1 MQREKCL
8 KARRNEAFIRL
19 TSATALSA
27 FLVSS
32 VIPPAIVTRAVDETK
47 AEYTQAQ
54 TTQPVEPVV
63 TKTYFDCPL
72 PRDLQDHIAAL
83 CEEYHIDPAII
94 VAMCKKESTYNARA
108 VGDGGNSL
116 GLMQIQPRW
125 HKERMKRLGCT
136 NLKDAYQNVTVG
148 IDFMAELLEKYED
161 VEKALMAYNAGESG
175 ARKNWWKRGIYSNKY
190 SRAVLEIA
198 EELKEGAIH
207 EIHR

>member
-1 MQREKCL
+1 MQREKCS

-32 VIPPAIVTRAVDETK
+32 VIPPAIVTRAVDK
-47 AEYTQAQ
+47 AEAVETQAQ
-54 TTQPVEPVV
+54 TTRLSKFLTV
-63 TKTYFDCPL
+63 KTYFDCPL

-125 HKERMKRLGCT
+125 HKDRMKRLGCT

-148 IDFMAELLEKYED
+148 IDFLAELMGKYED

>member
-1 MQREKCL
+1 MQRKSCL
-8 KARRNEAFIRL
+8 NRRRNEAFIRL

-27 FLVSS
+27 LLVSS
-32 VIPPAIVTRAVDETK
+32 VIPPAIVTRAVDKTDAVE
-47 AEYTQAQ
+47 AQAQ
-54 TTQPVEPVV
+54 TTQLSKFLTV
-63 TKTYFDCPL
+63 KTYFDCPL

-148 IDFMAELLEKYED
+148 IDFFAELMGKYED

-207 EIHR
+207 EIYR

>member
-1 MQREKCL
+1 MQRKSCL
-8 KARRNEAFIRL
+8 NPRRNAAFIRL

-27 FLVSS
+27 FLISS
-32 VIPPAIVTRAVDETK
+32 VIPPAIVTRAVDEAE

-125 HKERMKRLGCT
+125 HKDRMKRLGCT

-148 IDFMAELLEKYED
+148 IDFVGELLEKHED

-198 EELKEGAIH
+198 EELKEGAII
-207 EIHR
+207 EVYR

>member
-1 MQREKCL
+1 MQRKSCL
-8 KARRNEAFIRL
+8 NRRRNEAFVRL
-19 TSATALSA
+19 TSATVLSA

-32 VIPPAIVTRAVDETK
+32 VIPPAIVTRAVDK
-47 AEYTQAQ
+47 AEAVETQAQ
-54 TTQPVEPVV
+54 STQPVEPVV

-125 HKERMKRLGCT
+125 HKDRMKRLGCT

-148 IDFMAELLEKYED
+148 IDFLAELMGKYED

-207 EIHR
+207 EIYR

>member
-1 MQREKCL
+1 MQRKSCL
-8 KARRNEAFIRL
+8 NRRRNEAFIRL

-27 FLVSS
+27 FLISS
-32 VIPPAIVTRAVDETK
+32 VIPPAVVTRAVDEDK
-47 AEYTQAQ
+47 AEYVQQ
-54 TTQPVEPVV
+54 STQPVDAVV

-72 PRDLQDHIAAL
+72 PRDLQDHIATL

-148 IDFMAELLEKYED
+148 IDFLAELMGKYED
-161 VEKALMAYNAGESG
+161 IEKALMAYNAGESG
-175 ARKNWWKRGIYSNKY
+175 ARKNWWSRGVYSNKY

-207 EIHR
+207 EIYR